1 MAATKAKPARK
12 AASPATAT
20 EPSGKKQASRRS
32 QATPM
37 LPKVRLTAE
46 VTAGG

>member
-1 MAATKAKPARK
+1 MATSGRKKRPALAKAGAKK
-12 AASPATAT
+12 AARL
-20 EPSGKKQASRRS
+20 SR
-32 QATPM
+32 ATPP